1 MAIAREEVFGPVLV
15 ILAYDSVDEAVAI
28 ANGTDY
34 GLAATVWAA
43 TPAAALPVAQRL
55 RAGQV
60 DINGAPFNPQAPF
73 GGFKRSG
80 LGREN
85 GRFGIE
91 EFLEPRSLQ
100 LPPSYFDTP

>member
-1 MAIAREEVFGPVLV
+1 VFGPVLV
-15 ILAYDSVDEAVAI
+15 IIPYDDVDDAVAI

-34 GLAATVWAA
+34 GLAATVWGE
-43 TPAAALPVAQRL
+43 TPQAALAVARRL

-60 DINGAPFNPQAPF
+60 DVNGAPFNPQAPF

-80 LGREN
+80 IGREN

-91 EFLEPRSLQ
+91 EFLEPVSVQ
-100 LPPSYFDTP
+100 LPSSFFETP

>member
-1 MAIAREEVFGPVLV
+1 
-15 ILAYDSVDEAVAI
+15 
-28 ANGTDY
+28 
-34 GLAATVWAA
+34 VWGA
-43 TPAAALPVAQRL
+43 TPAAALPVARRL

-91 EFLEPRSLQ
+91 EFLEPVSLQ
-100 LPPSYFDTP
+100 LPPSYFETP